1 MEPLPSQQHGAE
13 VEVLIY
19 RLLPIF
25 NNKKTDV
32 HQLLHSLNNNLQKF
46 DMAIA
51 APQLVPSVPSS
62 QAITGSCLLLISAL
76 EMDVSVGE
84 EVVLTEEEV
93 VLCCDVGYLY
103 DLPIVTLREYTT
115 VAVQK

>member
-1 MEPLPSQQHGAE
+1 M
-13 VEVLIY
+13 
-19 RLLPIF
+19 
-25 NNKKTDV
+25 
-32 HQLLHSLNNNLQKF
+32 
-46 DMAIA
+46 
-51 APQLVPSVPSS
+51 
-62 QAITGSCLLLISAL
+62 LISAL

>member
-32 HQLLHSLNNNLQKF
+32 HQLVHTFSLTLFLHLNSFIFILF
-46 DMAIA
+46 D
-51 APQLVPSVPSS
+51 QS
-62 QAITGSCLLLISAL
+62 SCLKCI
-76 EMDVSVGE
+76 
-84 EVVLTEEEV
+84 
-93 VLCCDVGYLY
+93 
-103 DLPIVTLREYTT
+103 
-115 VAVQK
+115 